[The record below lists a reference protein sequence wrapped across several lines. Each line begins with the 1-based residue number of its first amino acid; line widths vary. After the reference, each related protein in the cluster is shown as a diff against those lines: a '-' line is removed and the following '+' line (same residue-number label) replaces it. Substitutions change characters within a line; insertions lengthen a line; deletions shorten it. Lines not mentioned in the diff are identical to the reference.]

1 MNFETWSGETGQ
13 RALAKTGMPTWRDAL
28 MSMRL
33 VRHNTFWAIEQAIVE
48 KRYEPVACLLS
59 PVAEDLLNEAARVR
73 QDAAGIVVVPH
84 GQGRFEVVRA
94 SHQGCCS
101 GMEGLGG
108 DGQWRTS
115 GGTWF
120 PDYTTARI
128 RADLALIAEEG
139 K

>member
-1 MNFETWSGETGQ
+1 MVELWPVEVSDATMEIPNDM
-13 RALAKTGMPTWRDAL
+13 ADAL
-28 MSMRL
+28 G
-33 VRHNTFWAIEQAIVE
+33 
-48 KRYEPVACLLS
+48 
-59 PVAEDLLNEAARVR
+59 NERARTR
-73 QDAAGIVVVPH
+73 QDAAGIVLVPH